1 MRVWYCYECSS
12 RKEEKNIQTVAI
24 NHGVAWNALG
34 RKIALCITE
43 AYSDSP
49 TIIDDSRPTEAD
61 IHVSKDRFIFALKH
75 YRAAVALELLT

>member
-12 RKEEKNIQTVAI
+12 RKEEKEIQTIAI
-24 NHGVAWNALG
+24 NHGVAWKALDG
-34 RKIALCITE
+34 KVALCI
-43 AYSDSP
+43 ADVYSKCP
-49 TIIDDSRPTEAD
+49 QVIDDGRPTKED